1 MRKLLL
7 LSTLLAVAAVN
18 AQNTRI
24 DKSFEDFKVR
34 LLDAC
39 WKRYPEYAI
48 YFGYGK
54 YYDKPAIPNEDY
66 FDGNLAFCRQW
77 TNSLHAVPFHQL
89 SANNQISY
97 RIIENQLRLFEW
109 QIGTLKS
116 HQWNP
121 ANYNIGNQ
129 SYMLYTQNYAPLDK
143 KLETLS
149 AFLQYAGQYYKA
161 ALKILDRP
169 TKEHTLAAI
178 SQNEGALTVFGKA
191 LNDSILAAHLSTAD
205 KDTLQRRIQGA
216 QTAIK
221 EYISALKGMVA
232 DSNYSFRSFRI
243 GAELFNQKFQREIV
257 TDYTAKEIYSKA
269 VAAKKVYH
277 KEMFT
282 LANQLWTTYCSGLAK
297 PTDSLLLIKTVID
310 KVSLQHVAPTNVF
323 DTLNSQLKAMKRFI
337 VQKDLFDFDTLAP
350 IIVRE
355 KQAFSSS
362 VAMASADFPSP
373 YQKSSAAYYNIADIS
388 AMPPAKAESMLRE
401 NNDYILQ
408 ILTIHEGVPGHCLQG
423 IYNSKS
429 PDIIKSVFR
438 NGPMAEGW
446 AVYAERMMLENGWG
460 NNSPEMQ
467 LMYDKWRLRIACNVI
482 VDYGLHCL
490 NISKEDVI
498 KLLRNEAFQEEA
510 QLEEKYQ
517 RATLSQ
523 VQLCYYFTGA
533 TEILALRED
542 YQKKAGT
549 KYRLKDF
556 HERFLSFGT
565 APVKYI
571 RERMLSK
578 PL

>member
-7 LSTLLAVAAVN
+7 LSALLAFLAVQ
-18 AQNTRI
+18 AQNNQI
-24 DKSFEDFKVR
+24 DKRFDDFKVQ

-54 YYDKPAIPNEDY
+54 YYDKPAIPNEQY
-66 FDGNLAFCRQW
+66 FKGNLTFFRQW
-77 TNSLHAVPFHQL
+77 IDSLHKVPFQKL
-89 SANNQISY
+89 SANNQVSY

-109 QIGTLKS
+109 QIGTLKI

-121 ANYNIGNQ
+121 ASYNIGNQ
-129 SYMLYTQNYAPLDK
+129 CYLLYTQNYAPLEK

-149 AFLQYAGQYYKA
+149 AFLQFAGQYYKA
-161 ALKILDRP
+161 ALNTLDRP

-191 LNDSILAAHLSTAD
+191 LTDSINDSHLSPVQ
-205 KDTLQRRIQGA
+205 KDTLQRRIDGA

-221 EYISALKGMVA
+221 EYIAALKSMA
-232 DSNYSFRSFRI
+232 SDSNYSFRSFRI
-243 GAELFNQKFQREIV
+243 GADLFNQKFQREIV
-257 TDYTAKEIYSKA
+257 TDYTAKEIFDKA
-269 VAAKKVYH
+269 IVAKNEYH
-277 KEMFT
+277 QDMFK
-282 LANQLWTTYCSGLAK
+282 LANQLWPKYGNGLVK
-297 PTDSLLLIKTVID
+297 PTDSLLLIKAVID
-310 KVSLQHVAPTNVF
+310 KISLHHVAQANVF

-350 IIVRE
+350 IIVR
-355 KQAFSSS
+355 KKPAFSSS

-373 YQKSSAAYYNIADIS
+373 YLKSTAAYYNIADIS

-401 NNDYILQ
+401 NNNYMLQ

-423 IYNSKS
+423 VYNTKS

-446 AVYAERMMLENGWG
+446 AVYSERMMLENGWG
-460 NNSPEMQ
+460 NDSPEMQ
-467 LMYDKWRLRIACNVI
+467 LMYDKWRLRVACNVI

-490 NISKEDVI
+490 NYSKDDVI

-510 QLEEKYQ
+510 ELEEKYQ
-517 RATLSQ
+517 RATLSE

-533 TEILALRED
+533 TEILTLRED
-542 YQKKAGT
+542 YKKKMGA

-556 HERFLSFGT
+556 HERFLSYGT
-565 APVKYI
+565 APVKFI

-578 PL
+578 AL